1 MTRTLLRY
9 FLLFISILLIA
20 AIPRVDFFI
29 DEVAEVSLL
38 QEEDLDE
45 TIKRGLCIVL
55 YVNTDQHDRNDW
67 NMKSVFGTT
76 TLQFVDQ
83 MLRETMAFK
92 ERISSSVKIYK
103 ANWKQ
108 WLANPDSK
116 VHAAAGLS
124 PQDAKGALFATY
136 DVNGTV
142 ASRISGPLRPDAMT
156 WLVHSIMEYYTH
168 SIRTDKGDFLRQG
181 WLITD
186 TRLPFINLVN
196 VRKGSITVNDRTEA
210 VQINN
215 YVSTLHEG
223 SSYRYERIYAT
234 DGRLLGS
241 IESYG
246 PYGTFGYFDYD
257 GTGKFQYRMR
267 YLSFEGK

>member
-1 MTRTLLRY
+1 
-9 FLLFISILLIA
+9 LFI
-20 AIPRVDFFI
+20 
-29 DEVAEVSLL
+29 
-38 QEEDLDE
+38 
-45 TIKRGLCIVL
+45 
-55 YVNTDQHDRNDW
+55 NTDQQNGNDW
-67 NMKSVFGTT
+67 NRKSLFGATT
-76 TLQFVDQ
+76 VQFADQ
-83 MLRETMAFK
+83 VLKETMAFR
-92 ERISSSVKIYK
+92 ERISSSVRIYK
-103 ANWKQ
+103 ADWTQ

-124 PQDAKGALFATY
+124 PQDTKGPLFATY
-136 DVNGTV
+136 DVHGAVT
-142 ASRISGPLRPDAMT
+142 SRISGPLRPDALP

-196 VRKGSITVNDRTEA
+196 VRKGSLSMNDRTEE

-223 SSYRYERIYAT
+223 SGYRYERIYAT